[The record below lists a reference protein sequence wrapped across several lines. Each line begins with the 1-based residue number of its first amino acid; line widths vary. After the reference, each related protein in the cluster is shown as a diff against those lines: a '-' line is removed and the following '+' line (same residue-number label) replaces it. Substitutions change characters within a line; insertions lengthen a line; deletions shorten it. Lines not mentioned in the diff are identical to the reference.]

1 MDILNPFKRG
11 VLILNKL
18 IICFGV
24 LKRLILCTTIIMFL
38 VFLLIN
44 DNIIG
49 SILFSGI
56 FILVTGYYF
65 KVPRYLILYILGAIG
80 FYVVTNFV
88 LPSIGSNLFS
98 EFIFMDKY
106 GGLVYANMYTFLSVL
121 IFEILEYPKEIL
133 VKIDKDD
140 LFRERKLDL
149 YNIRKLIKENKSN
162 LLGVDALWGMGKT
175 SLINHLIKEENNNY
189 RFIVIDVLS
198 LNLDNTIDLLIKKI
212 NFFLLKDGI
221 RNFSAS
227 RLLAILQNKYKP
239 LYNVLLDDDDSY
251 YDIFESFKVGIS
263 RLRKPIIVI
272 LDDVDR
278 INQVDHLKK
287 LFFISEK
294 LSNSSNS
301 NLKFLMLYNSEKLI
315 EQGFSEIYLQKYI
328 PNKVRLTDITFYS
341 ILNTLIVQDI
351 GANSFINKN
360 RFLIEKI
367 LSRIHNRLNLLNTE
381 EINAYFRDY
390 HNIRTIKF
398 FLEELESVSL
408 TMPDSMQNQV
418 ILKETLIIACYI
430 KHFIP
435 EIYNSLNTNLSL
447 LDNLKIEVDNN
458 IVLPQGFKHKFH
470 CGLAKYSDISLKFN
484 RLNFMKMLVYFLLN
498 IPEDLDSNIQ
508 SWYKYKRLETAL
520 YHYIMFGLDYQ
531 INYEQI
537 ASGLRDILKSPTWK
551 IDAYNIFKLHFW
563 GKDTLQV
570 SYFYNIEPWMV
581 YLDTYKILIYTWTKE
596 EANLHYIKLIR
607 EYFTSKYPGIS
618 LNGDAVEF
626 FVSLLDSI
634 GLHKFS
640 AVLNCY
646 LILAFKY
653 FYKQKSSLNE
663 HDLLKIKR
671 SFLKVIFDLGY
682 TKDSYNKKNVHILNE
697 NQRLD
702 LCITDAIEVIKMEI
716 QFIHD
721 NIDTFSNLKY
731 YTYQYKL
738 IRVTLK
744 LLMRLKFNDA
754 LQQHK
759 KINDVVGLPNYTDK
773 QFNSDIRRNL
783 YTPTDLRR
791 ELDHRIAYNKQKE
804 RNIYDN
810 RRN

>member
-1 MDILNPFKRG
+1 MDILIPFKRG
-11 VLILNKL
+11 VIILNKL
-18 IICFGV
+18 TICFGV
-24 LKRLILCTTIIMFL
+24 LKRLILCTTIIIFL

-88 LPSIGSNLFS
+88 LPSIGNNLFS

-106 GGLVYANMYTFLSVL
+106 GGLVYANMYTFLIVL

-133 VKIDKDD
+133 IKIDKDD

-162 LLGVDALWGMGKT
+162 LLGIDALWGMGKT

-198 LNLDNTIDLLIKKI
+198 LNLDNTIDLLIRKI

-221 RNFSAS
+221 RNFNAS

-272 LDDVDR
+272 FDDLDR

-301 NLKFLMLYNSEKLI
+301 NLKFLMLYNSEKLL

-328 PNKVRLTDITFYS
+328 PNKVRLTDMTFYT
-341 ILNTLIVQDI
+341 ILNTLIVQDV

-398 FLEELESVSL
+398 FLEELESASL

-435 EIYNSLNTNLSL
+435 DIYNSINTNLSL

-470 CGLAKYSDISLKFN
+470 CGLVKYSDISLKFN

-498 IPEDLDSNIQ
+498 IPEDIDSNIQ

-520 YHYIMFGLDYQ
+520 YHYIMFGLDSQ

-537 ASGLRDILKSPTWK
+537 AYGLRDILKSPTWK

-563 GKDTLQV
+563 DKDTLQV

-607 EYFTSKYPGIS
+607 EYFTAKYPRIS
-618 LNGDAVEF
+618 LNGDAVAF

-634 GLHKFS
+634 GLYKFI

-653 FYKQKSSLNE
+653 FYKQESFLNE
-663 HDLLKIKR
+663 QDLIKIKR

-682 TKDSYNKKNVHILNE
+682 TKDSYNKKNVHILNA

-702 LCITDAIEVIKMEI
+702 LCIIDAIEVINKEI
-716 QFIHD
+716 QYIND
-721 NIDTFSNLKY
+721 NIDIFSNLKY

-744 LLMRLKFNDA
+744 LLIRLKSIDVLEQYHN
-754 LQQHK
+754 K
-759 KINDVVGLPNYTDK
+759 NDVVGLPNYTDN

-791 ELDHRIAYNKQKE
+791 ELNHRVAYNQQKRKE
-804 RNIYDN
+804 HI
-810 RRN
+810 